1 LLQESF
7 KHQKRKDNH
16 LQQQQH
22 QQQQHQQQQQQEKFV
37 IDLNAMENDKNE
49 MMNLMKMREDSLE
62 NNTDGDVDKLMMGM
76 EDEGDDDEDG
86 GDDGTNGGNQLPDDG
101 KVVKMNHG
109 GEVGGGGKGP
119 GYTGVDTFMSING
132 DGDGDDNDGKSIV
145 GATTV
150 TPSPPSD
157 LSTQLKSLHRMVA
170 LATAPVPS
178 PPPSVTAKTAIA
190 LLPSNNSTA
199 ASVSSSSSRLPTRLQ
214 TFMETTYLPLPPRE
228 DTPITSL
235 LMAPFAHIITTLF
248 LSGTMVCYAIL
259 SVLDI
264 VMNDNVEENCTRSC
278 MVKAMSIWKRCWD
291 HLFQVQKQEDH
302 EGRGILRRSLE
313 ASQVSLLALF
323 YTTQCVI
330 VRAATR
336 SRFASES
343 ADAGV
348 ASIRYL
354 IYAFRSMNVIRKRVV
369 SSVRRK
375 EGGGGNTVINESIK
389 KERRRFHLLRVIS
402 KIRASAVRR
411 INHQRSL
418 LIKQQR
424 MRAEKEYQDKV
435 QSLNEDRLSVERDR
449 KIMDTER
456 ANLLSEK
463 IGLLEWY
470 VVTREASD
478 AVKAEWEELDKKRKG
493 GKRHWR
499 PRFGYWAGTSGDD
512 DHDSESDSVS
522 NVEDHGPSGVGP
534 SVSTEGDSDGDTA
547 D

>member
-1 LLQESF
+1 
-7 KHQKRKDNH
+7 
-16 LQQQQH
+16 
-22 QQQQHQQQQQQEKFV
+22 
-37 IDLNAMENDKNE
+37 
-49 MMNLMKMREDSLE
+49 
-62 NNTDGDVDKLMMGM
+62 
-76 EDEGDDDEDG
+76 
-86 GDDGTNGGNQLPDDG
+86 
-101 KVVKMNHG
+101 
-109 GEVGGGGKGP
+109 
-119 GYTGVDTFMSING
+119 
-132 DGDGDDNDGKSIV
+132 
-145 GATTV
+145 
-150 TPSPPSD
+150 
-157 LSTQLKSLHRMVA
+157 
-170 LATAPVPS
+170 
-178 PPPSVTAKTAIA
+178 
-190 LLPSNNSTA
+190 
-199 ASVSSSSSRLPTRLQ
+199 
-214 TFMETTYLPLPPRE
+214 METTYLPLPPRE
-228 DTPITSL
+228 DNPIISL
-235 LMAPFAHIITTLF
+235 LMAPFAHIITSIF

-278 MVKAMSIWKRCWD
+278 IVKAMTIWKSCWD

-302 EGRGILRRSLE
+302 GGRGIVRRSLE
-313 ASQVSLLALF
+313 ASQISLLALF

-336 SRFASES
+336 SRYASES

-348 ASIRYL
+348 ASLRYL

-449 KIMDTER
+449 RMMDTER

-478 AVKAEWEELDKKRKG
+478 AVKAEREGLERENQKKKV

-499 PRFGYWAGTSGDD
+499 PRFGYWAGSSGDD
-512 DHDSESDSVS
+512 DHDNESDGVS
-522 NVEDHGPSGVGP
+522 SVEDHGTSGVEP
-534 SVSTEGDSDGDTA
+534 SASTKDDSDRATA